1 VNRAATYGTVSRWL
15 LHDLRNPTQALTLVL
30 ELLDDPSMADHE
42 LISTI
47 QGSTAHLTRS
57 LELVDRVLRTAPPG
71 MEPGLVNVGDS
82 LEFVGS
88 VLRVHKSPVAIEMAD
103 ALGKSLPMV
112 RGVREHLDHAL
123 LNLLLNAVEAI
134 GQREGTIQLR
144 AAVKGALVEVTIA
157 DDGPGVAP
165 ELRARLFEP
174 FVTTKR
180 RVPLAGLGLTVAREL
195 VGRVGGTLELVPP
208 AGRGACF
215 RMTLRT

>member
-30 ELLDDPSMADHE
+30 ELLDDPGMADRE
-42 LISTI
+42 LFGTI
-47 QGSTAHLTRS
+47 RSSTAHLTRS
-57 LELVDRVLRTAPPG
+57 LELVDRVLRNVPPG
-71 MEPGLVNVGDS
+71 MEPGLVSVNDS
-82 LEFVGS
+82 VEFVSS
-88 VLRVHKSPVAIEMAD
+88 VLRVHKSSVTVDTGDELLP
-103 ALGKSLPMV
+103 SLPLV
-112 RGVREHLDHAL
+112 RGVREYLDHAL

-134 GQREGTIQLR
+134 GQREGTIRLR
-144 AAVKGALVEVTIA
+144 AAAKGGLVEVMIA

-165 ELRARLFEP
+165 ELRGRLFEP

-180 RVPLAGLGLTVAREL
+180 RIPLAGLGLAVARDL
-195 VGRVGGTLELVPP
+195 IGRAGGTLELVTA

>member
-30 ELLDDPSMADHE
+30 ELLDDPGMADRE
-42 LISTI
+42 LLGSIQSSTV
-47 QGSTAHLTRS
+47 HLTRS
-57 LELVDRVLRTAPPG
+57 LELVDRVLRNVPPG
-71 MEPGLVNVGDS
+71 VEPGLVSVNDS

-88 VLRVHKSPVAIEMAD
+88 LLRVHKSPVTID
-103 ALGKSLPMV
+103 VGDGLSSLPLV
-112 RGVREHLDHAL
+112 RGVREYLDHAL

-134 GQREGTIQLR
+134 GQREGRIRLNAVAK
-144 AAVKGALVEVTIA
+144 AAIVEVTVA
-157 DDGPGVAP
+157 DDGPGVVP
-165 ELRARLFEP
+165 ELQTRLFEP

-180 RVPLAGLGLTVAREL
+180 RIPLAGLGLAVARDL
-195 VGRVGGTLELVPP
+195 VGRAGGTLELAPP

>member
-30 ELLDDPSMADHE
+30 ELLDDPGMADRE
-42 LISTI
+42 LLETI
-47 QGSTAHLTRS
+47 QNATAHLTRS
-57 LELVDRVLRTAPPG
+57 LELMDRVLRNVPPG
-71 MEPGLVNVGDS
+71 MEPGLVSVNDS

-88 VLRVHKSPVAIEMAD
+88 VLRVHKSPVAIEMGDGAS
-103 ALGKSLPMV
+103 SLPLV
-112 RGVREHLDHAL
+112 RGTREYLDHAL

-134 GQREGTIQLR
+134 GPREGTIRLS
-144 AAVKGALVEVTIA
+144 AAAKSGTVEVTVA

-165 ELRARLFEP
+165 ELRTRLFEP

-180 RVPLAGLGLTVAREL
+180 RIPLAGLGLTVARDL
-195 VGRVGGTLELVPP
+195 IGRAGGTLEMALP

>member
-30 ELLDDPSMADHE
+30 ELLDDPTMADRE
-42 LISTI
+42 LLGTI
-47 QGSTAHLTRS
+47 QSSTAHLTRS
-57 LELVDRVLRTAPPG
+57 LELVDRVLRNAPPG
-71 MEPGLVNVGDS
+71 LEPGLVSVSDS

-88 VLRVHKSPVAIEMAD
+88 VLRVHKSPVTIEVGN
-103 ALGKSLPMV
+103 ALTSLPLV
-112 RGVREHLDHAL
+112 RGVREYLDHAL

-134 GQREGTIQLR
+134 GQREGTIR
-144 AAVKGALVEVTIA
+144 MSAAAKGGSVDVTVA
-157 DDGPGVAP
+157 DDGPGVVP
-165 ELRARLFEP
+165 ELRMRLFEP

-180 RVPLAGLGLTVAREL
+180 RIPLAGLGLAVARDL
-195 VGRVGGTLELVPP
+195 IGRAGGTLELAPA